1 MPNTFT
7 QILYHIVFTPKNR
20 EPCIAKAR
28 RDDLYG
34 YIWGIN
40 KNLNCHL
47 YRIGGVEDHV
57 HILTSVHPTVALA
70 DLVKDIKTSTSSWI
84 KNENVFPNFTH
95 WQDGYGA
102 FTVSH
107 SDKDPV
113 IEYIKGQE
121 EHHKKVSFKDELREF
136 LIKHGVKFD
145 EKYLV

>member
-1 MPNTFT
+1 MSTFT
-7 QILYHIVFTPKNR
+7 QIYYHIVFSTKNR
-20 EPCIAKAR
+20 EPVLVANK
-28 RDDLYG
+28 RDNLFCYT
-34 YIWGIN
+34 WGILKN
-40 KNLNCHL
+40 KDCHL

-57 HILTSVHPTVALA
+57 HILTSVHPTIALA

-84 KNENVFPNFTH
+84 KAENVFRDFTH

-107 SDKDPV
+107 SDKDAV

-136 LIKHGVKFD
+136 LVKHGVNFD

>member
-1 MPNTFT
+1 MATFT
-7 QILYHIVFTPKNR
+7 QIYFHIVFSTKNR
-20 EPCIAKAR
+20 ERVLLANR
-28 RDDLYG
+28 RDDLFRYA
-34 YIWGIN
+34 WGILKN
-40 KNLNCHL
+40 KDCHL

-57 HILTSVHPTVALA
+57 HIMTEVHPTVALA

-84 KNENVFPNFTH
+84 KQNSIFPNFTH

-107 SDKDPV
+107 NDKDAV

-121 EHHKKVSFKDELREF
+121 EHHKTVSFKDELREF
-136 LIKHGVKFD
+136 LIKHGVTFD